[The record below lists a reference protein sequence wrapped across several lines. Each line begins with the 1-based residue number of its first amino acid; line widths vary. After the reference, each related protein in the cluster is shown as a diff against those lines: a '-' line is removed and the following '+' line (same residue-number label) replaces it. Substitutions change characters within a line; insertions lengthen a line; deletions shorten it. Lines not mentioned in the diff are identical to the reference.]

1 MKEKIMIIEDN
12 RTIRGELCV
21 FFEKNEF
28 TPVETGDFTTVE
40 QVVAA
45 VRKAEPKLILLDIN
59 LEEISGFDVCREI
72 RKWSDTPI
80 LFVTARERDVDELCA
95 MECGGDDYIRKPYS
109 LAILLAKVKRMLQ
122 RADSMA
128 EEIVVGKV
136 HLHIVQAQICY
147 REQVLELSKNELKI
161 LYFLFRSRGEAVAK
175 DALIEYLWENK
186 FFVDENILNV
196 NLSRLR
202 KRLGD
207 IGLKTLIQTV
217 PKYGYRIE
225 TESER

>member
-28 TPVETGDFTTVE
+28 TPMETGDFTTVE

-80 LFVTARERDVDELCA
+80 LFVTARECDVDELCA

-128 EEIVVGKV
+128 EEIVVGEV

>member
-40 QVVAA
+40 QVDAA
-45 VRKAEPKLILLDIN
+45 VRKVEPKLILLDIN

-72 RKWSDTPI
+72 RKWSGTPI

-128 EEIVVGKV
+128 EEIVVGEV

>member
-28 TPVETGDFTTVE
+28 TPMETGDFTTVE

-45 VRKAEPKLILLDIN
+45 VRQAEPKLILLDIN
-59 LEEISGFDVCREI
+59 LEEISGFDVCMEI

-80 LFVTARERDVDELCA
+80 LFVTARECDVDELCA

-128 EEIVVGKV
+128 EEIVVGEV

>member
-1 MKEKIMIIEDN
+1 M
-12 RTIRGELCV
+12 

-72 RKWSDTPI
+72 RKWSGTPI

-122 RADSMA
+122 RADSKA
-128 EEIVVGKV
+128 EEIVVGEV

>member
-80 LFVTARERDVDELCA
+80 LFVTARECDVDELCA

-128 EEIVVGKV
+128 EEIVVGEV

-217 PKYGYRIE
+217 PKYGFRIE

>member
-45 VRKAEPKLILLDIN
+45 VRKVEPKLILLDIN

-72 RKWSDTPI
+72 RKWSGTPI

-128 EEIVVGKV
+128 EEIVVGEV

-207 IGLKTLIQTV
+207 MGLKTLIQTV

>member
-1 MKEKIMIIEDN
+1 M
-12 RTIRGELCV
+12 

-45 VRKAEPKLILLDIN
+45 VRKVEPKLILLDIN
-59 LEEISGFDVCREI
+59 LEEISRFDVCREI
-72 RKWSDTPI
+72 RKWSGTPI

-128 EEIVVGKV
+128 EEIVVGEV

>member
-45 VRKAEPKLILLDIN
+45 VRKVEPKLILLDIN

-72 RKWSDTPI
+72 RKWSGTPI

-128 EEIVVGKV
+128 EEIVVGEV

-175 DALIEYLWENK
+175 DALLEYLWENK

>member
-1 MKEKIMIIEDN
+1 MIIEDN

-128 EEIVVGKV
+128 EEIVVGEV

>member
-1 MKEKIMIIEDN
+1 M
-12 RTIRGELCV
+12 

-45 VRKAEPKLILLDIN
+45 VRKVEPKLILLDIN

-72 RKWSDTPI
+72 RKWSGTPI
-80 LFVTARERDVDELCA
+80 LFVTARERHVDELCA

-128 EEIVVGKV
+128 EEIVVGEV

>member
-128 EEIVVGKV
+128 EEIVVGEV

-207 IGLKTLIQTV
+207 IGLKTLIKTV

>member
-45 VRKAEPKLILLDIN
+45 VRKVEPKLILLDIN

-128 EEIVVGKV
+128 EEIVVGEV

>member
-122 RADSMA
+122 RADSKA
-128 EEIVVGKV
+128 EEIVVGEV

>member
-45 VRKAEPKLILLDIN
+45 VRKVEPKLILLDIN

-72 RKWSDTPI
+72 RKWSGTPI

-128 EEIVVGKV
+128 EEIVVGEV

-202 KRLGD
+202 KRLGN

>member
-1 MKEKIMIIEDN
+1 
-12 RTIRGELCV
+12 V

-128 EEIVVGKV
+128 EEIVVGEV

>member
-1 MKEKIMIIEDN
+1 M
-12 RTIRGELCV
+12 
-21 FFEKNEF
+21 
-28 TPVETGDFTTVE
+28 
-40 QVVAA
+40 
-45 VRKAEPKLILLDIN
+45 
-59 LEEISGFDVCREI
+59 
-72 RKWSDTPI
+72 
-80 LFVTARERDVDELCA
+80 
-95 MECGGDDYIRKPYS
+95 
-109 LAILLAKVKRMLQ
+109 
-122 RADSMA
+122 
-128 EEIVVGKV
+128 

>member
-45 VRKAEPKLILLDIN
+45 VRKVEPKLILLDIN

-72 RKWSDTPI
+72 RKWSGTPI
-80 LFVTARERDVDELCA
+80 LVVTARERDVDELCA

-128 EEIVVGKV
+128 EEIVVGEV

>member
-1 MKEKIMIIEDN
+1 
-12 RTIRGELCV
+12 V

-45 VRKAEPKLILLDIN
+45 VRKVEPKLILLDIN

-72 RKWSDTPI
+72 RKWSGTPI

-128 EEIVVGKV
+128 EEIVVGEV

>member
-45 VRKAEPKLILLDIN
+45 VRKVEPKLILLDIN

-72 RKWSDTPI
+72 RKWSGTPI

-109 LAILLAKVKRMLQ
+109 LAILLAKVRRMLQ

-128 EEIVVGKV
+128 EEIVVGEV

>member
-1 MKEKIMIIEDN
+1 M
-12 RTIRGELCV
+12 

-28 TPVETGDFTTVE
+28 TPVETGDFTIVE

-45 VRKAEPKLILLDIN
+45 VRKVEPKLILLDIN

-72 RKWSDTPI
+72 RKWSGTPI

-128 EEIVVGKV
+128 EEIVVGEV

-196 NLSRLR
+196 NLSRFR

>member
-45 VRKAEPKLILLDIN
+45 VRKVEPKLILLDIN

-72 RKWSDTPI
+72 RKWSGTPI

-128 EEIVVGKV
+128 EEIVVGEV
-136 HLHIVQAQICY
+136 HLHIV
-147 REQVLELSKNELKI
+147 QVLELSKNELKI

>member
-80 LFVTARERDVDELCA
+80 LFVTARECDVDELCA

-128 EEIVVGKV
+128 EEIVVGEV

-202 KRLGD
+202 KRIGD

>member
-128 EEIVVGKV
+128 EEIVVGEV

-175 DALIEYLWENK
+175 EALSEYLWDNK

>member
-1 MKEKIMIIEDN
+1 M
-12 RTIRGELCV
+12 

-45 VRKAEPKLILLDIN
+45 VRKVEPKLILLDIN

-72 RKWSDTPI
+72 RKWSGTPI

-128 EEIVVGKV
+128 EEIVVGEV

-161 LYFLFRSRGEAVAK
+161 LCFLFRSRGEAVAK

>member
-128 EEIVVGKV
+128 EEIVVGEV

-161 LYFLFRSRGEAVAK
+161 LYFLFRSRGEAGAK

>member
-45 VRKAEPKLILLDIN
+45 VRKVEPKLILLDIN

-72 RKWSDTPI
+72 RKWSGTPI
-80 LFVTARERDVDELCA
+80 LFVTARERDVDELCV

-128 EEIVVGKV
+128 EEIVVGEV

>member
-59 LEEISGFDVCREI
+59 LEEIGGFDVCREI

-128 EEIVVGKV
+128 EEIVVGEV

-217 PKYGYRIE
+217 PKYG
-225 TESER
+225 

>member
-128 EEIVVGKV
+128 EEIVVGEV

-202 KRLGD
+202 KSLGD

>member
-45 VRKAEPKLILLDIN
+45 VRKVEPKLILLDIN

-72 RKWSDTPI
+72 RKWSGTPI

-109 LAILLAKVKRMLQ
+109 LAILLAKVKRMVQ

-128 EEIVVGKV
+128 EESVGGEV

>member
-80 LFVTARERDVDELCA
+80 LFVTARECDVDELCA

-128 EEIVVGKV
+128 EEIVVGEV

-217 PKYGYRIE
+217 TKYGYRIE

>member
-1 MKEKIMIIEDN
+1 M
-12 RTIRGELCV
+12 CV
-21 FFEKNEF
+21 FEKNEF

-45 VRKAEPKLILLDIN
+45 VRKVEPKLILLDIN

-72 RKWSDTPI
+72 RKWSGTPI

-128 EEIVVGKV
+128 EEIVVGEV

>member
-28 TPVETGDFTTVE
+28 TPVEMGDFTTVE

-59 LEEISGFDVCREI
+59 LEEISGFDVCKEI

-128 EEIVVGKV
+128 EEIVMGEV

>member
-1 MKEKIMIIEDN
+1 M
-12 RTIRGELCV
+12 

-128 EEIVVGKV
+128 EEIVVGEV

>member
-45 VRKAEPKLILLDIN
+45 VRKVEPKLILLDIN

-72 RKWSDTPI
+72 RKWSGTPI

-122 RADSMA
+122 RAESMA
-128 EEIVVGKV
+128 EEIVVGEV

>member
-45 VRKAEPKLILLDIN
+45 VRKVEPKLILLDIN

-72 RKWSDTPI
+72 RKWSGTPI

-128 EEIVVGKV
+128 EEIVVGEV
-136 HLHIVQAQICY
+136 HQHIVQAQICY

>member
-45 VRKAEPKLILLDIN
+45 VRKVEPKLILLDIN

-72 RKWSDTPI
+72 RKWSGTPI

-128 EEIVVGKV
+128 EEIVVGEV

-217 PKYGYRIE
+217 PLRQKVRD
-225 TESER
+225 R

>member
-45 VRKAEPKLILLDIN
+45 VRKVEPKLILLDIN

-72 RKWSDTPI
+72 RKWSGTPI

-122 RADSMA
+122 RAYIFTFKIFS
-128 EEIVVGKV
+128 
-136 HLHIVQAQICY
+136 
-147 REQVLELSKNELKI
+147 STKN
-161 LYFLFRSRGEAVAK
+161 LFSHKYSISASFAT
-175 DALIEYLWENK
+175 ASPL
-186 FFVDENILNV
+186 
-196 NLSRLR
+196 LR
-202 KRLGD
+202 KR
-207 IGLKTLIQTV
+207 
-217 PKYGYRIE
+217 KYKIFNSFLDNSSTCSR
-225 TESER
+225 

>member
-45 VRKAEPKLILLDIN
+45 VRKVEPKLILLDIN

-72 RKWSDTPI
+72 RKWSGTPI

-128 EEIVVGKV
+128 EEIVVGEV

-147 REQVLELSKNELKI
+147 RETVLELSKNELKI
-161 LYFLFRSRGEAVAK
+161 LYFLVRRRGEAVAK

-207 IGLKTLIQTV
+207 IGLKKLIQTV

-225 TESER
+225 TECER

>member
-1 MKEKIMIIEDN
+1 M
-12 RTIRGELCV
+12 

-45 VRKAEPKLILLDIN
+45 VRKVEPKLILLDIN

-72 RKWSDTPI
+72 RKWSGTPI

-95 MECGGDDYIRKPYS
+95 MECRGDDYIRKPYS

-128 EEIVVGKV
+128 EEIVVGEV